1 MGLEMSSW
9 VWGEISCWLCG
20 ATSTPYQ
27 LCAPTSLG
35 ISGTYHKTPPTGAG
49 TPQTDQTWVCFA
61 GGTAWSFWQPVLR
74 PFISAT
80 VSNCYDGNFF
90 DWKPFCSRFQQ
101 PSTSA
106 FGWGVRCNLLHID
119 WSHNPP
125 ECVWGLLGLHI
136 GDIITRDMEEV
147 DLGTSPYHRYKV
159 GWGGEGGH
167 KRT

>member
-90 DWKPFCSRFQQ
+90 DC
-101 PSTSA
+101 
-106 FGWGVRCNLLHID
+106 
-119 WSHNPP
+119 PP
-125 ECVWGLLGLHI
+125 LGLSSDAYWSLVLHLATKTLQPTSTPQHH
-136 GDIITRDMEEV
+136 GPLSPPPTLTSLNLAEV
-147 DLGTSPYHRYKV
+147 NPHFPILGNV
-159 GWGGEGGH
+159 QWVQL
-167 KRT
+167 